1 MNWQVWDIDNCLKK
15 HLITLCHE
23 TQQLKVNLHPTIPLL
38 IRESDLMAKM
48 DLPIP
53 MVALTIFSK
62 QNHFNLIQDTLQF
75 MLKDFITIVHSVKL
89 EVRPLFLPHLVRL
102 IRIIEPGLK
111 ELTWVS
117 SEWKPYADRINE
129 ALKKFKILVT

>member
-1 MNWQVWDIDNCLKK
+1 
-15 HLITLCHE
+15 
-23 TQQLKVNLHPTIPLL
+23 
-38 IRESDLMAKM
+38 MAKM

-62 QNHFNLIQDTLQF
+62 QDHFNLIQDTLQF

-117 SEWKPYADRINE
+117 SEWKPYTQRINE
-129 ALKKFKILVT
+129 ALKKFKILVIILFSSKIIFKFCFLDR